1 MHSQQATRAPLT
13 QGEGLAFNT
22 DGCALGAHAVKN
34 VRLAEGASYRFRDAT
49 IYFPAHEG
57 SNLASVVMVGGW
69 GCGVNSMAAWGP
81 FYASHGIVAMTI
93 GTPSPWRDWPK
104 MRADALRDGVAA
116 LRAEHARP
124 GSALH
129 DRLDV
134 TRFAVQG
141 WSLGGGGAQLAVMA
155 DPSLK
160 CAIALSPHSGLG
172 LPPVLSTA
180 VPVLFLVGQDDP
192 SAPARKFAWE
202 QYRQTHAPKVYLEV
216 AGGDHAVA
224 NGPSGG
230 LIREAITPCAP
241 CALCKS
247 CTGMHCGCSICGTFN
262 GATGH
267 ARSQAPRGAIG
278 AFALA
283 WLQLF
288 LQGHEDESLRTRLQ
302 IAPTISSGFE
312 CERMQRA

>member
-34 VRLAEGASYRFRDAT
+34 VRLAEGAGHRFRDAT
-49 IYFPAHEG
+49 IYIPAHEG

-93 GTPSPWRDWPK
+93 GTPSPWRDWPQ

-160 CAIALSPHSGLG
+160 CAIALSPHSGPG

-180 VPVLFLVGQDDP
+180 VPVLFLVG
-192 SAPARKFAWE
+192 AELLA
-202 QYRQTHAPKVYLEV
+202 
-216 AGGDHAVA
+216 
-224 NGPSGG
+224 
-230 LIREAITPCAP
+230 
-241 CALCKS
+241 
-247 CTGMHCGCSICGTFN
+247 CGQVCE
-262 GATGH
+262 
-267 ARSQAPRGAIG
+267 
-278 AFALA
+278 ALA
-283 WLQLF
+283 LLLAF
-288 LQGHEDESLRTRLQ
+288 TGLHSTAGPLAIAAVTSLKTSCSRVLPH
-302 IAPTISSGFE
+302 AAFW
-312 CERMQRA
+312 